1 MAYGTIKVDTITFTD
16 AGVDKS
22 VTISGLVQNPTFSGN
37 ITVTGT
43 VSGNTI
49 QGQTVSGATITGG
62 AAAFATVTGGVA
74 TITSGVFALGS
85 ASNPSISFNG
95 DANSGLYSPGA
106 DQVAVSTGG
115 TGRLFVDASGNVGV
129 GTSSVNALLEVNNS
143 TAGGEVQRI
152 EGNYDGSGSVILTNW
167 RRAGGSVAAALK
179 YNDDSSPL
187 CMSIGT
193 TTSHEFRI
201 RTADTDAIT
210 IDASQRVGIGTSA
223 PQATLHANGAI
234 LSSGA
239 LVALSASNIFFDQP
253 TSALSRIGV
262 VGANTST
269 AGALRISQYSS
280 DGSVGRDV
288 FSIDDQGRVGIG
300 TTSPAAPLDVN
311 GAIYS
316 RSTGVYTDAITAYG
330 GSSLAVNAGS
340 SNLNITVNASER
352 ARIDSSGRLLVGT
365 SSSRSNAFGPANFQ
379 IESSLPSSSLH
390 ANSDN
395 AFGAGFI
402 ISKTRGSAFEAVTN
416 GDSLGII
423 SFQGGNGSA
432 LLNGANIS
440 AVVDGAVSGGG
451 ANDLPTR
458 LVFSTTSDGASSP
471 TERLR
476 ITSAG
481 LVGIGTSSPSNLLH
495 VSGTSG
501 TSTLFE
507 RTGSNGVY
515 IALKDNS
522 GFFSFIGSTNGV
534 FSIQTPGSS
543 YSDKLVVTST
553 GNVGIGTTSPGAP
566 LEVIGTAGTISARAT
581 TGVSSQ
587 TLQIYNNGTD
597 SYIDSTAYGAGSGG
611 GIVFRR
617 NGSGEMGR
625 WDTSGRLLIGTSSAS
640 LTNKFLLQ
648 GDTSSASN
656 GGYMRLQTT
665 NSIIAGTSLGSIGFG
680 DSANNGALIEAKG
693 DVSWS
698 PFTKGSRL
706 EFSTTADGASSPT
719 ERMRITSA
727 GNVGIGTT
735 SPSSLLELSGVSN
748 PQITLD
754 GTTTSGYRGLIF
766 AYDGTGFGQIGQNVQ
781 SGELIIRSGES
792 GQSGY
797 FINFSVNGSDAA
809 RIDSSGRLL
818 VGTSTSRAVQDFTG
832 NGPESLI
839 QIEATNSNAIMSIIS
854 AGTADAGRAGTL
866 SLGRHRNATVGG
878 TPTIVQSGD
887 LLGAI
892 CFAGGDGTDMLTKG
906 AAIACQ
912 VDGTPGANDMP
923 GRLVFSTTSDGAS
936 SPTERLRI
944 TSAGNVG
951 IGTTSP
957 ERSLEIYNSSHAT
970 LALTSDNAGQSSL
983 FFADTDT
990 NVGQI
995 SYFHSDNAMTFRV
1008 NDGER
1013 ARIDSSGRLLVGTS
1027 TSALEKLVVLGDGGG
1042 IQINRGSATPTSGQA
1057 LGSIGFKGVVSANSN
1072 AAAEVLIQ
1080 ASADEAHSGLTA
1092 GSRLEFY
1099 TKPSGTGP
1107 GSSPTERM
1115 RITKTGATGVKSVSG
1130 SDTLFITNEGG
1141 PGTTNYFIRGAY
1153 GSATMFDGVGAFGVY
1168 TNGNVVNTNNSYGA
1182 ISDVKLKENI
1192 VDASSQWDD
1201 LKALQIR
1208 NYNFKEGQT
1217 HTQIG
1222 LVAQEAELVS
1232 PGLVSE
1238 SPDRDEDGNDLGTVT
1253 KSVNYSV
1260 LYMKAVKALQE
1271 AMERIEVLEQR
1282 LNDAG
1287 IN

>member
-62 AAAFATVTGGVA
+62 AAAFTTVTGGVA

-152 EGNYDGSGSVILTNW
+152 EGNYDGSGSVTLTNW

-365 SSSRSNAFGPANFQ
+365 STDTTAKLVVKGSAGSGDDGINVISGSTTAGSKAAIFF
-379 IESSLPSSSLH
+379 SPSSTGS
-390 ANSDN
+390 S
-395 AFGAGFI
+395 
-402 ISKTRGSAFEAVTN
+402 STGSAIKTERLSPDGSDLQFYTCTA
-416 GDSLGII
+416 LG
-423 SFQGGNGSA
+423 
-432 LLNGANIS
+432 
-440 AVVDGAVSGGG
+440 
-451 ANDLPTR
+451 
-458 LVFSTTSDGASSP
+458 SSP
-471 TERLR
+471 TERMR

-481 LVGIGTSSPSNLLH
+481 LVGINTTSPSGQLSVTFNGNSVQGIVATDTGTPGAGNYYLLCGSSGGIQNVASNEIH
-495 VSGTSG
+495 HSAVSA
-501 TSTLFE
+501 LAF
-507 RTGSNGVY
+507 RTGSG
-515 IALKDNS
+515 
-522 GFFSFIGSTNGV
+522 
-534 FSIQTPGSS
+534 
-543 YSDKLVVTST
+543 
-553 GNVGIGTTSPGAP
+553 
-566 LEVIGTAGTISARAT
+566 
-581 TGVSSQ
+581 
-587 TLQIYNNGTD
+587 NGTERAR
-597 SYIDSTAYGAGSGG
+597 IDS
-611 GIVFRR
+611 
-617 NGSGEMGR
+617 
-625 WDTSGRLLIGTSSAS
+625 SGRLLVGTSSAS

-719 ERMRITSA
+719 ERMRITSL
-727 GNVGIGTT
+727 GV
-735 SPSSLLELSGVSN
+735 PRFFSS
-748 PQITLD
+748 D
-754 GTTTSGYRGLIF
+754 
-766 AYDGTGFGQIGQNVQ
+766 TG
-781 SGELIIRSGES
+781 
-792 GQSGY
+792 
-797 FINFSVNGSDAA
+797 
-809 RIDSSGRLL
+809 
-818 VGTSTSRAVQDFTG
+818 
-832 NGPESLI
+832 
-839 QIEATNSNAIMSIIS
+839 IIS
-854 AGTADAGRAGTL
+854 KVAAVAGTAETL
-866 SLGRHRNATVGG
+866 FRGSHTATNV
-878 TPTIVQSGD
+878 
-887 LLGAI
+887 LN
-892 CFAGGDGTDMLTKG
+892 GTDC
-906 AAIACQ
+906 I
-912 VDGTPGANDMP
+912 
-923 GRLVFSTTSDGAS
+923 
-936 SPTERLRI
+936 
-944 TSAGNVG
+944 
-951 IGTTSP
+951 
-957 ERSLEIYNSSHAT
+957 
-970 LALTSDNAGQSSL
+970 
-983 FFADTDT
+983 
-990 NVGQI
+990 
-995 SYFHSDNAMTFRV
+995 
-1008 NDGER
+1008 
-1013 ARIDSSGRLLVGTS
+1013 
-1027 TSALEKLVVLGDGGG
+1027 
-1042 IQINRGSATPTSGQA
+1042 
-1057 LGSIGFKGVVSANSN
+1057 
-1072 AAAEVLIQ
+1072 
-1080 ASADEAHSGLTA
+1080 
-1092 GSRLEFY
+1092 
-1099 TKPSGTGP
+1099 
-1107 GSSPTERM
+1107 
-1115 RITKTGATGVKSVSG
+1115 
-1130 SDTLFITNEGG
+1130 
-1141 PGTTNYFIRGAY
+1141 FIRA
-1153 GSATMFDGVGAFGVY
+1153 
-1168 TNGNVVNTNNSYGA
+1168 NGNVENTNNSYGA
-1182 ISDVKLKENI
+1182 ISDIKLKENI
-1192 VDASSQWDD
+1192 VDASPQWDD
-1201 LKALQIR
+1201 LKALQVR

-1222 LVAQEAELVS
+1222 LVAQEVELVS

-1238 SPDRDEDGNDLGTVT
+1238 SPDRDEEGNDLGTVT

-1271 AMERIEVLEQR
+1271 AMERIETLEQR